1 MKFKTQFDPHD
12 RIHANKGDP
21 VKILYGPVFD
31 TAGRMNLEEKGRE
44 NLYDYIQS
52 FAESVDIHVIL
63 KRFANGET
71 DALSKVQGAYGDFT
85 QFPTTYAEML
95 NVVQRGEEFFNELPV
110 ETRAKFGHDFSQ
122 FIAAMDSPDFLTR
135 IGAAP
140 ELEKPVVEMPVAEKE
155 VVKE

>member
-12 RIHANKGDP
+12 RVHCNEGVP
-21 VKILYGPVFD
+21 VKILYGAVYD
-31 TAGRMNLEEKGRE
+31 DVGRMNLEEKGRE

-52 FAESVDIHVIL
+52 FAESVDIHVLL

-71 DALSKVQGAYGDFT
+71 DVLSRVQGAYGDFT

-95 NVVQRGEEFFNELPV
+95 NVVQRGEDFFNELPV

-122 FIAAMDSPDFLTR
+122 FIAAMDSPDFLSR

-140 ELEKPVVEMPVAEKE
+140 EQVPVESPAVEKE

>member
-12 RIHANKGDP
+12 RVHCNKGDP
-21 VKILYGPVFD
+21 VKILYGAVYD
-31 TAGRMNLEEKGRE
+31 DVGRMNLEEKGRE

-52 FAESVDIHVIL
+52 FAESVDIHVLL

-71 DALSKVQGAYGDFT
+71 DVFSRVQGTYGDFT

-95 NVVQRGEEFFNELPV
+95 NVVQRGEDFFNELPV

-122 FIAAMDSPDFLTR
+122 FIAAMDSPDFLSR

-140 ELEKPVVEMPVAEKE
+140 EQAPVESPTVEKE

>member
-12 RIHANKGDP
+12 RVHCNKGDP
-21 VKILYGPVFD
+21 VKILYGAVYD
-31 TAGRMNLEEKGRE
+31 DVGRMNLEEKGRE

-52 FAESVDIHVIL
+52 FAESVDIHVLL

-71 DALSKVQGAYGDFT
+71 DVLSRVQGAYGDFT
-85 QFPTTYAEML
+85 QLPNTYAEML
-95 NVVQRGEEFFNELPV
+95 NVVRRGEDFFNELPV

-122 FIAAMDSPDFLTR
+122 FIAAMDSPDFLSR

-140 ELEKPVVEMPVAEKE
+140 EQAPVESPAVEKE